1 MYSIPKIE
9 QQTTDK
15 IYHVYDQ
22 KEVVAHNIS
31 KEDLDNIY
39 DPQRHEYEELEINK
53 YYDASF

>member
-1 MYSIPKIE
+1 MSSIPKTE
-9 QQTTDK
+9 QKTTDK

>member
-1 MYSIPKIE
+1 MSSTQKTE

-22 KEVVAHNIS
+22 KKVVAHNIS

-39 DPQRHEYEELEINK
+39 DPQRHEYEELETDK
-53 YYDASF
+53 YYDASY

>member
-1 MYSIPKIE
+1 MSSIPKIE
-9 QQTTDK
+9 QQTIDK

>member
-1 MYSIPKIE
+1 MSSIPKTE

-22 KEVVAHNIS
+22 KQVVAHNIS

>member
-9 QQTTDK
+9 QQTIDK
-15 IYHVYDQ
+15 IYHVY
-22 KEVVAHNIS
+22 KENVVVAHSIS

-53 YYDASF
+53 YYDASY